1 MEGKRKGRRS
11 GGTGEKKQKRKQER
25 RQYLASEK
33 GVTERKW
40 GRVKGEE
47 GRENEASEKGK

>member
-1 MEGKRKGRRS
+1 MGRGEVVMEGKRKGRRG

-33 GVTERKW
+33 GGNRKEMW
-40 GRVKGEE
+40 KG
-47 GRENEASEKGK
+47 